1 MIQTGSPAV
10 TDNPKKKLT
19 FKQKFVKFLFK
30 KVPKRF
36 KRIVFISSIMGMI
49 EQSRDANMELVNK
62 VNEIFQLA
70 KDPKTFLLPVHFNS
84 VIWTDITAD
93 SPLGGDPEANEV
105 CRICLRDIN
114 DRILSHDEC
123 EAIGRHFAK
132 NVPDWLKY
140 GSFELMVSDVIRLV
154 REIAS
159 FKVQN
164 KDTDKLH

>member
-1 MIQTGSPAV
+1 MTQTDSAPSIEI
-10 TDNPKKKLT
+10 PKKKLT

-36 KRIVFISSIMGMI
+36 KRIVFISSIMGII

-70 KDPKTFLLPVHFNS
+70 KDPKTFMLPVHFNS

-93 SPLGGDPEANEV
+93 SVLGEDSEHREV
-105 CRICLRDIN
+105 CKICLKDIN
-114 DRILSHDEC
+114 DRILSHEEC

-140 GSFELMVSDVIRLV
+140 GSFELMVSDVIRLL
-154 REIAS
+154 REMAS
-159 FKVQN
+159 FKNSKRQIE
-164 KDTDKLH
+164 KT